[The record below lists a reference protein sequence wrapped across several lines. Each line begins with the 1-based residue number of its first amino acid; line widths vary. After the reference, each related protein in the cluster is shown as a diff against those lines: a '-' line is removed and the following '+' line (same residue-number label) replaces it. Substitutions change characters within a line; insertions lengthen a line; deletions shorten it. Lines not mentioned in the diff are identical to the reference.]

1 MMEAS
6 LSDTGGLSRRL
17 EVAVPAT
24 EVASEVA
31 QRLKRLSRTARLKGF
46 RPGKAPLAVIT
57 KQFGE
62 QVRAEVVSDLMRSSF
77 AQAVSE
83 QQLRPA
89 GGPRIEPIAVA
100 PGTDLKYAAHFE
112 VLPEVRL
119 KPPES
124 ISVERPSASVTD
136 ADIDA
141 MIENMRAQRPVFTP
155 VDRGAR
161 ESDRVLID
169 YQTRLEGKPFEGSDA
184 QDVSIVLGTRQA
196 MPELEEGLKG
206 ARAGEQRTITA
217 QFPPGHPNK
226 LLAGHS
232 AELHLSIKRV
242 EEQSL
247 PPVDEEFFRAYGV
260 EQGGLEQMRAE
271 VRASME
277 QELAGVTRDRMR
289 GQVLDAL
296 YRDNPLDLPRTLV
309 DEQVQQLQIETA
321 RRLGA
326 REASQIPPREPF
338 EEPGRRRVA
347 LGLLL
352 SHVVQTQGLKV
363 DRERVRARLEQ
374 LVADYPNPDEARRA
388 YQQNADAMRQIESAV
403 LEDQVVDWVLA
414 HARITERPM
423 TFAELTGFGRTD
435 RVHEHEPAAHDH
447 SVHGHSG
454 HDHAG
459 HDHAA
464 HDHAAHG
471 HDHAGHEPDHR
482 HEPTPQA
489 SDT

>member
-83 QQLRPA
+83 RQLRPA
-89 GGPRIEPIAVA
+89 GGPRIEPIAVG

-112 VLPEVRL
+112 VLPEVRI

-124 ISVERPSASVTD
+124 ISVERPSAAVTD

-155 VDRGAR
+155 VDRAAR
-161 ESDRVLID
+161 ESDRVVID

-196 MPELEEGLKG
+196 MPELEEGLKE
-206 ARAGEQRTITA
+206 ARAGEQRTVTA

-226 LLAGHS
+226 LLAGRS

-247 PPVDEEFFRAYGV
+247 PAVDEEFFRAYGV

-277 QELAGVTRDRMR
+277 QELAGVIRDRMR

-309 DEQVQQLQIETA
+309 DEQVQQLQIEAA
-321 RRLGA
+321 RRMGA

-352 SHVVQTQGLKV
+352 SQLVQTQGLKV

-388 YQQNADAMRQIESAV
+388 YQQSPDAMRQIESAV
-403 LEDQVVDWVLA
+403 LEDQVVDWVLT
-414 HARITERPM
+414 HARVTERPM
-423 TFAELTGFGRTD
+423 AFAELTGFGRTD
-435 RVHEHEPAAHDH
+435 RAHEHDHATHDH
-447 SVHGHSG
+447 SAHGHP
-454 HDHAG
+454 G

-464 HDHAAHG
+464 HGQGHAAHE
-471 HDHAGHEPDHR
+471 HDHR
-482 HEPTPQA
+482 HEPTSQA

>member
-1 MMEAS
+1 MQAS

-24 EVASEVA
+24 EVANEVQ

-46 RPGKAPLAVIT
+46 RPGKAPLAVIA

-62 QVRAEVVSDLMRSSF
+62 QVRAEVVNDLMRSSF

-89 GGPRIEPIAVA
+89 AGPRIEPIAVG

-112 VLPEVRL
+112 VLPEVRI

-124 ISVERPSASVTD
+124 ISIERPSAEVTE

-141 MIENMRAQRPVFTP
+141 MIENMRRQRPVFTA
-155 VDRGAR
+155 VDREAR
-161 ESDRVLID
+161 ESDRVVID
-169 YQTRLEGKPFEGSDA
+169 YQTRLEGKPFEGSDS

-206 ARAGEQRTITA
+206 ARAGEQRTVTA
-217 QFPPGHPNK
+217 VFPAAHPNK
-226 LLAGHS
+226 LLAGRS
-232 AELHLSIKRV
+232 ADLHLSIKRV

-247 PPVDEEFFRAYGV
+247 PAVDEEFFRGYGV

-271 VRASME
+271 VRTSME
-277 QELAGVTRDRMR
+277 QELAGVIRDRVR

-296 YRDNPLDLPRTLV
+296 YRDNPIDLPRALV
-309 DEQVQQLQIETA
+309 DEQVQQLQVEAA
-321 RRLGA
+321 RRLGV

-338 EEPGRRRVA
+338 EEPARRRVA

-352 SHVVQTQGLKV
+352 SQLVQTQGLNV
-363 DRERVRARLEQ
+363 ERERVRARLERM
-374 LVADYPNPDEARRA
+374 VADYPNPDEARRA
-388 YQQNADAMRQIESAV
+388 YQQSPDAMRQIESAA
-403 LEDQVVDWVLA
+403 LEDQAVDWLLA
-414 HARITERPM
+414 HAQVTERPM
-423 TFAELTGFGRTD
+423 TFADLTGFGRA
-435 RVHEHEPAAHDH
+435 EAAHVHDH
-447 SVHGHSG
+447 DHD

-459 HDHAA
+459 HDHS
-464 HDHAAHG
+464 AHG
-471 HDHAGHEPDHR
+471 HGHAPHEHGHPPHDHEHPGHEHEHR
-482 HEPTPQA
+482 HDPTNKA